1 MTFLTTK
8 RSIIMSTEQVHNLII
23 GSGIAGK
30 IMAWTLMVIVI

>member
-23 GSGIAGK
+23 GSAIAGK
-30 IMAWTLMVIVI
+30 IMAWTLMVVVI